1 MGRTSTLSTESS
13 EDAKRHPSQPA
24 IHCSDMDRVI
34 ISLSAATRKY
44 PSHRS
49 GITSHHC
56 APNCQK
62 SHVTSLLSTSHP
74 PISASLALIIIL
86 SHPHAIYTRNTQK
99 GRQQEEQSHTCYCRV
114 PSKNSFS
121 TPAIAPRW
129 AGSKKNNCE
138 EAGPPTARPDREQ
151 SIDAS
156 GESGRL
162 EGQPGKDIYKIKE
175 RPLQESVGYWERCT
189 DAKKKQDTE
198 TRDRDVKAT
207 VIVMR
212 EKEDPHPAPEP
223 FG

>member
-99 GRQQEEQSHTCYCRV
+99 GRQQEEQSHTCY
-114 PSKNSFS
+114 
-121 TPAIAPRW
+121 AIAECR
-129 AGSKKNNCE
+129 AKIRSLR
-138 EAGPPTARPDREQ
+138 PPLRQDGRAARKTTARRPDPQ
-151 SIDAS
+151 
-156 GESGRL
+156 
-162 EGQPGKDIYKIKE
+162 QPDQIGN
-175 RPLQESVGYWERCT
+175 R
-189 DAKKKQDTE
+189 A
-198 TRDRDVKAT
+198 
-207 VIVMR
+207 
-212 EKEDPHPAPEP
+212 
-223 FG
+223 